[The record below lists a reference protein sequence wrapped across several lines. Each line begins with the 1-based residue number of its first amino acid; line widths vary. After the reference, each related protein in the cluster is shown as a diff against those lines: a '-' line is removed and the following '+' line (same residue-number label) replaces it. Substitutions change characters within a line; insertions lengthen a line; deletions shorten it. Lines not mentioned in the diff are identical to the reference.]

1 MGNMETKAL
10 APDSQVTSARNKGID
25 GNGKDTTMCLPRQQ
39 KRLLLFLAKAKE
51 PQSVTDII
59 RALGQTDPRAHISRL
74 RKKGFPIADIRCKAE
89 DCTYKR
95 YYLRKEGQDGR
106 E

>member
-1 MGNMETKAL
+1 MGNIETKAL
-10 APDSQVTSARNKGID
+10 APDSQATSAID
-25 GNGKDTTMCLPRQQ
+25 KSIAERCKDTTLCLTRQQ
-39 KRLLLFLAKAKE
+39 KRILLHLAKSKE

-59 RALGQTDPRAHISRL
+59 RALGQTDPRGHISRL
-74 RKKGFPIADIRCKAE
+74 RKLGYPIADIRCKCE
-89 DCTYKR
+89 DGTYKR